1 MDAYHNLLET
11 VLKYGKDRLD
21 RTGVGTKSIF
31 GMQSRYDLRKS
42 FPAVTTK
49 KLHFKPVVGE
59 LLWFIRGSTNVEEL
73 REITWGKG
81 STKKTVWDDN
91 YNHQARSLGYENG
104 ELGPVYGHQWRNF
117 GSVDQLRSAYDTI
130 LNDPYSRR
138 NIVSAWNP
146 PEIPSMALPPCH
158 TMFQFYVDGDEL
170 SLQLY
175 QRSADL
181 FLGGPFNIASYS
193 LLVYLMARV
202 TGLKPGDFVWSIGD
216 AHLYSNH
223 IEQVKE
229 QLSRTA
235 FAEPTLKINERIQT
249 FEDLLTTEVSDI
261 ELLDYQC
268 HPGITAA
275 MAI

>member
-42 FPAVTTK
+42 FPAITTK

-146 PEIPSMALPPCH
+146 PEISSMALPPCH

-235 FAEPTLKINERIQT
+235 FTEPTLKINERIQT

-261 ELLDYQC
+261 ELLGYQC
-268 HPGITAA
+268 HPGITAT